1 MMPLKISEVRKSR
14 VEDLKFKSAAVKRA
28 GWPCFPV
35 VPLSRFYDASNARN
49 AAYECTRLKS
59 ADDISLSFS
68 SFHVLFV
75 CHQTRRIP
83 DRNRRTVWQG
93 AYASVVIIRPTRVNS
108 PSNRS
113 KRDATQRVPSE
124 LRFSFQQLARETF
137 SERKIL
143 RNSCYLSKRTRS
155 EKGAELRFWSE
166 KFESC
171 FFWINSKSKVQEKLK
186 KFRLTVISL

>member
-1 MMPLKISEVRKSR
+1 MRETRRMSAR
-14 VEDLKFKSAAVKRA
+14 VWSLLTIF
-28 GWPCFPV
+28 
-35 VPLSRFYDASNARN
+35 
-49 AAYECTRLKS
+49 
-59 ADDISLSFS
+59 LSFS
-68 SFHVLFV
+68 PFHVLFV

-93 AYASVVIIRPTRVNS
+93 AYASVVIIRPTHVNS

-124 LRFSFQQLARETF
+124 LRFSFRQLARETF

-143 RNSCYLSKRTRS
+143 RNSRYLSKRTRS

-171 FFWINSKSKVQEKLK
+171 FFWINCKSKIQEKLE
-186 KFRLTVISL
+186 KFRLIVISL